1 MMKTATL
8 LFFAGATLAHA
19 QSTST
24 LGQAEARTSY
34 QIALGG
40 KSWLIGSG
48 YGAQTGAL
56 RALSASLLREMEGPM
71 DLRFDTW
78 VIQRR
83 LSADASVNYLNV
95 RYDGQTGH
103 YQRMNSSWLLAGIV
117 AGSFPVH
124 LPLDLIMDP
133 TLGLGVV
140 PVASGRWIDV
150 AGATGASSSGGASST
165 YSQGIVFTAGVS
177 MRWHHVIVAQHVIQV
192 MGADA
197 SILNGEN
204 APLMIGWRF

>member
-1 MMKTATL
+1 MTKTATL
-8 LFFAGATLAHA
+8 FVFAGATLAYG

-24 LGQAEARTSY
+24 LGQAEPRISY

-40 KSWLIGSG
+40 KSSLIGSG

-56 RALSASLLREMEGPM
+56 RALSASLRREIEGPM
-71 DLRFDTW
+71 DLRFDAW
-78 VIQRR
+78 VIERR
-83 LSADASVNYLNV
+83 PSADASVSYLNA

-103 YQRMNSSWLLAGIV
+103 YQRLNSSRLLAGIV
-117 AGSFPVH
+117 AGSLPVR
-124 LPLDLIMDP
+124 LPLDLIIDP

-140 PVASGRWIDV
+140 PVAIGRWIDV

-177 MRWHHVIVAQHVIQV
+177 MRWHHLIVAQHVIQV

>member
-1 MMKTATL
+1 MTKTATL

-40 KSWLIGSG
+40 SSSLIGSG

-56 RALSASLLREMEGPM
+56 RALSVSQRREIEGWM
-71 DLRFDTW
+71 DLRFDAW
-78 VIQRR
+78 AIQRR
-83 LSADASVNYLNV
+83 PSADASVSYLNA

-103 YQRMNSSWLLAGIV
+103 YQRLNSSWVLAGIV
-117 AGSFPVH
+117 AASFPVH
-124 LPLDLIMDP
+124 LPLDLIIDP

-150 AGATGASSSGGASST
+150 ADATGASSSAGASST

-177 MRWHHVIVAQHVIQV
+177 MRWHHVFVAQHVIQV
-192 MGADA
+192 MGADT

>member
-1 MMKTATL
+1 MTKTATL
-8 LFFAGATLAHA
+8 LFFAGATVAHA

-40 KSWLIGSG
+40 NSSLIGSG

-56 RALSASLLREMEGPM
+56 RALSVSQRREIEGPM
-71 DLRFDTW
+71 DLRFDAW

-83 LSADASVNYLNV
+83 PSADASVSYLNT
-95 RYDGQTGH
+95 RYDGQAGH
-103 YQRMNSSWLLAGIV
+103 YQRLSSSWLFAGIV
-117 AGSFPVH
+117 AASFPVH
-124 LPLDLIMDP
+124 LPLDLIIDP

-140 PVASGRWIDV
+140 PVASGRWIDF
-150 AGATGASSSGGASST
+150 AGSTGASSSDGASST

-177 MRWHHVIVAQHVIQV
+177 MRWHHLIVAQHVIQV